1 MTNIVGCFSD
11 KGKHSVSLILEWNV
25 KPTFLRTFATEVE
38 GVYASGKKKKKN
50 RGCDEVFS
58 NGCLCF
64 CVVFVA
70 LGN

>member
-38 GVYASGKKKKKN
+38 GVYASGKKKKKKI
-50 RGCDEVFS
+50 EVVMR
-58 NGCLCF
+58 CLAMAA
-64 CVVFVA
+64 CVSVWC
-70 LGN
+70 L